1 MVKLRRRLFI
11 GYGITGI
18 AAMLSATARTAG
30 LLQPT
35 PPETEGP
42 FYPLKAQ
49 KDIDFDLTRVE
60 GQSGTAQGTII
71 FVEGRVLDTTGNSI
85 ADATVDLWQ
94 TNAMG
99 RYRHPDESNRNP
111 LDPNFQGWAIVPSG
125 QDGGF
130 RFKTVFPGAYSA
142 GWGWTRPPHIHFKI
156 SKPGFRPLTTQMYFP
171 DQPLNEKDYL
181 LRRKS
186 EAERKLM
193 IASLSG
199 DVDDPATYRW
209 DIVLQKA

>member
-18 AAMLSATARTAG
+18 TTLLLPPACATE

-35 PPETEGP
+35 PAETEGP

-49 KDIDFDLTRVE
+49 KDRDFDLTRVE
-60 GQSGTAQGTII
+60 GQNGTAQGAII
-71 FVEGRVLDTTGNSI
+71 FVEGRVLDTTGNPL

-94 TNAMG
+94 ANAMG
-99 RYRHPDESNRNP
+99 RYRHPDESDRNP
-111 LDPNFQGWAIVPSG
+111 LDPNFQGWAVVPSG
-125 QDGGF
+125 RDGGF

-142 GWGWTRPPHIHFKI
+142 GRGWTRPPHIHFKI
-156 SKPGFRPLTTQMYFP
+156 SKPGFKPLTTQMYFP
-171 DQPLNEKDYL
+171 GQPLNEKDYL
-181 LRRKS
+181 LRKKN
-186 EAERKLM
+186 EAARKLM

-199 DVDDPATYRW
+199 DNSSTYRW
-209 DIVLQKA
+209 NILLQKA